1 MATTRFYLDLRGKAK
16 DGKGSVVITL
26 AHNGTTATFSTGIR
40 VFPQFWSGNAVVKT
54 TDAEAMNAILLKRKS
69 DIDTNLAIL
78 AIDEDFDFKTA
89 TQLKA
94 EIDSHVIRSRF
105 KSHPIADVFR
115 DYTET
120 DMSNG
125 TREVYKYTL
134 KKILAFGGENMTIE
148 KVDYKWLLQFEKFL
162 KETQTSANGRSVY
175 LRSLRTICN
184 YAINTGIKMEYPF
197 RFFRIKS
204 EPTRKRSLLVT
215 TLREFYYST
224 TTKAN
229 ETYRDYFFLMFFLI
243 GINIID
249 LLTAKKSQ
257 FDGERLDYVRTKTH
271 KKYSIKVEPEAKML
285 IDKYAGTGEYLVD
298 ALDHCKHYSS
308 FMHEMN
314 DALKTITKVVQ
325 EEIPEEGDL
334 FAEPHIITKV
344 VPLIPDIT
352 TYYSRHTWA
361 TLAHEIGISS
371 DIISLALGHSPAN
384 RTTFIYIKPDQSK
397 VDDANR
403 KVIDYFFGKVTDI
416 DDV

>member
-1 MATTRFYLDLRGKAK
+1 MSVMQALCSSGKEALLV
-16 DGKGSVVITL
+16 SVMILLMLQAFILL
-26 AHNGTTATFSTGIR
+26 ALHR
-40 VFPQFWSGNAVVKT
+40 
-54 TDAEAMNAILLKRKS
+54 LKRKG
-69 DIDTNLAIL
+69 LFA
-78 AIDEDFDFKTA
+78 A
-89 TQLKA
+89 
-94 EIDSHVIRSRF
+94 
-105 KSHPIADVFR
+105 
-115 DYTET
+115 
-120 DMSNG
+120 
-125 TREVYKYTL
+125 
-134 KKILAFGGENMTIE
+134 LAFAQFI
-148 KVDYKWLLQFEKFL
+148 LL
-162 KETQTSANGRSVY
+162 
-175 LRSLRTICN
+175 
-184 YAINTGIKMEYPF
+184 
-197 RFFRIKS
+197 
-204 EPTRKRSLLVT
+204 
-215 TLREFYYST
+215 
-224 TTKAN
+224 
-229 ETYRDYFFLMFFLI
+229 FLMFFLI

-325 EEIPEEGDL
+325 EEIPEEGNL